1 MTAIPGRDTMMG
13 INQKKMPLVSDYPTT
28 FANYLNSFYARFD
41 PNDQSDECDKLCQS
55 LDSFRHTS

>member
-1 MTAIPGRDTMMG
+1 MMG

-55 LDSFRHTS
+55 LDSFGHTS